1 MGIFF
6 TVLTQPIYNAL
17 VLLYGVIPGQDL
29 GLAIILLTV
38 LIKVILWPFT
48 GKSLKS
54 QRAMQAMQPKV
65 EALREKYKDDKEL
78 QAKKLMELYQSEKV
92 NPLSSC
98 LPLLVQLPILLAL
111 YNVLRQSI
119 ADPSMFQHLYAFVP
133 QPEVINTM
141 LLGLVDLGARSIPL
155 AILAG
160 IVQYVQARMLQQKQ
174 PPKNVADKDGA
185 KDEAL
190 AATMSKS
197 MVYTMPLVTV
207 VFGASL
213 PGGVTL
219 YWLTSNLVSVI
230 QQFLVFRR
238 FDKKD

>member
-29 GLAIILLTV
+29 GIAIILLTV

-65 EALREKYKDDKEL
+65 EALREEYKDDKEL
-78 QAKKLMELYQSEKV
+78 QAKKLMELYQAEKV

-174 PPKNVADKDGA
+174 PPKNVAKKDGA
-185 KDEAL
+185 KDEAF
-190 AATMSKS
+190 AASMSKS